1 MKKKTLNRIIS
12 LIREEMT
19 TTQSTAGKP
28 GFSSKADAE
37 GPTAGYD
44 PVLGKVQRRKKKFI
58 KLPPGSRKRWMKKDE
73 S

>member
-1 MKKKTLNRIIS
+1 MKKKILNRIIS
-12 LIREEMT
+12 LIREEMM
-19 TTQSTAGKP
+19 TTQSSAGKP

-44 PVLGKVQRRKKKFI
+44 PVMGNVRKRKKYI